1 MWGHSCRSLLRRK
14 SRAEEGDGEW
24 LAAGLG
30 LGQEEAREIHQK
42 HRQEKSGIGVHMSRA
57 AARQGCGG
65 GGGGTVNC
73 RSRVNSSPKPTLK

>member
-42 HRQEKSGIGVHMSRA
+42 HRQEKSGIGVHRAEQRHDRA
-57 AARQGCGG
+57 AGEEVVVQ
-65 GGGGTVNC
+65 
-73 RSRVNSSPKPTLK
+73 